1 MTWHG
6 LEPPVFVTDN
16 DSITGIDIR
25 GPTRAMFGVYDKSW
39 HAKRNTRLAYS
50 CQRSTFSQ
58 VHLEAGDGWQQIL
71 FGVFRGKALPAIQN
85 HSSTLEILW
94 IPLQT
99 RPGRPS

>member
-39 HAKRNTRLAYS
+39 HTKRNTELAYS
-50 CQRSTFSQ
+50 CQRSTYDP
-58 VHLEAGDGWQQIL
+58 VRCTYIEAGDGWQQIL
-71 FGVFRGKALPAIQN
+71 FDVFRGKALPAIQN
-85 HSSTLEILW
+85 HSSTLE
-94 IPLQT
+94 
-99 RPGRPS
+99 S